1 MDENTVETESNGH
14 ESTLNIR
21 GALEKSFDMGDELQA
36 QKADTSVEPTR
47 VTVEREIETES
58 QQTEAQAGEEIAN
71 VPRAVA
77 PPRDMNKAEREAFLN
92 PTAENAHVLQAYLS
106 RRAFE
111 TQAEYDRKRAEV
123 DRMRAE
129 TEGVHKVYQKHEKE
143 YQELGLTPE
152 KLTERSIEW
161 DLAMKDNPIQTALEW
176 LDGYGLRIDD
186 LYAASQ
192 GQLEG
197 YYPPEP
203 ETPEYLTREE
213 AERVAESK
221 IQAMINEQQQNYV
234 AQQNLAT
241 VQSFMQSKPL
251 FTATDAQTAAQ
262 LEEKMAPIVSALTQQ
277 QAGSPQE
284 ILETA
289 YNYVVKG
296 DPVFSSL
303 AGKLE
308 AATQIKTQ
316 TQTVKKAKAASR
328 AVSGSVGSGSP
339 RLGIRDL
346 RENLRR
352 RLNGLD

>member
-14 ESTLNIR
+14 ESGLNIR
-21 GALEKSFDMGDELQA
+21 GALEKSFDMGDEIQA

-47 VTVEREIETES
+47 VAVEKEI
-58 QQTEAQAGEEIAN
+58 QQEAQPETTEPEAN

-92 PTAENAHVLQAYLS
+92 PTAENAHILQAYLS
-106 RRAFE
+106 RRSYE

-123 DRMRAE
+123 DKLRSE
-129 TEGVHKVYQKHEKE
+129 TEGVHRVYKKHENE
-143 YQELGLTPE
+143 YKELGLTAE

-176 LDGYGLRIDD
+176 LDGYGVRLDD
-186 LYAASQ
+186 LYAASRGELQ
-192 GQLEG
+192 GYQ
-197 YYPPEP
+197 PVEP
-203 ETPEYLTREE
+203 DEPEYLTKEE
-213 AERVAESK
+213 AEKVAEAK
-221 IQAMINEQQQNYV
+221 IQAMIAEQQQNYV
-234 AQQNLAT
+234 AQQNLAA

-277 QAGSPQE
+277 NAGSPQE

-308 AATQIKTQ
+308 AATQIPTKTKSVQ
-316 TQTVKKAKAASR
+316 KAKAASR

-339 RLGIRDL
+339 RLGIKDL

-352 RLNGLD
+352 RLNSLD

>member
-14 ESTLNIR
+14 ESGLNIR
-21 GALEKSFDMGDELQA
+21 GALEKSFDMGDEIQA

-47 VTVEREIETES
+47 VAVEKEI
-58 QQTEAQAGEEIAN
+58 QQEAQPETTEPEAN

-77 PPRDMNKAEREAFLN
+77 PPRDMNAAEREAFLN
-92 PTAENAHVLQAYLS
+92 PTAENAHILQAYLS
-106 RRAFE
+106 RRSYE

-123 DRMRAE
+123 DKLRSE
-129 TEGVHKVYQKHEKE
+129 TEGVHRVYKKHENE
-143 YQELGLTPE
+143 YKELGLTAE

-176 LDGYGLRIDD
+176 LDGYGVRLDD
-186 LYAASQ
+186 LYAASRGELQ
-192 GQLEG
+192 GYQ
-197 YYPPEP
+197 PVEP
-203 ETPEYLTREE
+203 DEPEYLTKEE
-213 AERVAESK
+213 AEKVAEAK
-221 IQAMINEQQQNYV
+221 IQAMIAEQQQNYV
-234 AQQNLAT
+234 AQQNLAA

-277 QAGSPQE
+277 NAGSPQE

-308 AATQIKTQ
+308 AATQIPTKTKSVQ
-316 TQTVKKAKAASR
+316 KAKAASR

-339 RLGIRDL
+339 RLGIKDL